1 MLDNDWGLTTYP
13 FVPGHEVVGT
23 IAALGAKVKELK
35 LGQRVGLGWFS
46 RSCFTCETCMS
57 GDQNLCALPKELS
70 SVAMAVLLKESGPII
85 AG

>member
-35 LGQRVGLGWFS
+35 IGQRVGLGWFS
-46 RSCFTCETCMS
+46 RSCSRRGSWGAILM
-57 GDQNLCALPKELS
+57 ALRRGCDLF
-70 SVAMAVLLKESGPII
+70 LLRCFISKPSFIGHFGEI
-85 AG
+85 